1 MAANAALC
9 PVRIAVGALGPERP
23 DRAMLLSRQH
33 GVPMQAPDGREVIV
47 RTRHL
52 AKKLGLARLKP
63 ARRRTP
69 LLYLHLHLHLNLGT
83 HELVCVDG
91 IWSETLCIGPE
102 LRRSAGPLRRLFG
115 TAPLPALARRVRP
128 VLTRA
133 RLRAA
138 AGPLR
143 PPEDRARPA

>member
-33 GVPMQAPDGREVIV
+33 GGPTQAPDGREVIV
-47 RTRHL
+47 RARHL
-52 AKKLGLARLKP
+52 AEKLGLARLQP

-69 LLYLHLHLHLNLGT
+69 LLYLHLNLGT

-115 TAPLPALARRVRP
+115 TAPCPRWPAVC
-128 VLTRA
+128 VLC
-133 RLRAA
+133 
-138 AGPLR
+138 
-143 PPEDRARPA
+143 